1 MGQRQRDA
9 YQNALRIAESLV
21 TQAEDALKQA
31 KKNKVGSAIRKAEAD
46 LKDAQE
52 RLKQLKGAKGGEA
65 RAAAV
70 EAVME
75 EVYQQL
81 GGFVEE
87 LLRRVPEIA
96 SIVTEAIE
104 SGLSVDEFVDKV
116 QQSEWW
122 TTQVQEKGREDSW
135 FQAFRDEYGGNATA
149 ASWNASISD
158 ARKAVAAQ
166 FARYGVNFEDLS
178 EEQQYSLA
186 RKFVYE
192 DWKNDPDEIE
202 RAVNDIVRRRTTD
215 GNPRE
220 GQFDLDIGP
229 GTELGQVIQTLRN
242 RASAFG
248 LTPNEDFLREQAMLL
263 IQEAQTQ
270 PVTMADVD
278 AIFARRAERTYGLGE
293 GVIGFDTGA
302 TDTEGQPTFRTLK
315 DAVYQAIMQGGEAAR
330 NLLSNQRVMG
340 FLDTWKDNNGV
351 TFRELLDRE
360 LEVDRETVVRI
371 ARGFD
376 LGLSSAEIDY
386 WASEARYNN
395 WSQQQLSQA
404 LYSRQQSGVS
414 PVPEDPTVPGEGA
427 PPVGDTEGGGTRESL
442 ADDVRKLLRDY
453 GIYDLGDAWVMSY
466 VERMVNPDPMQSL
479 TIDDVRNIVVDLAK
493 ERYGPLGDRIDST
506 RSTRTAA
513 TNYLGR
519 MASLLELDPD
529 SIELND
535 PLLEKYLTEPN
546 PDTPLNLADFS
557 KAVRSDKRW
566 QFTENARDTYMDA
579 VQGFL
584 SRMGFTG

>member
-21 TQAEDALKQA
+21 TQAEDFLQQA
-31 KKNKVGSAIRKAEAD
+31 KKNKVASQIRKAEAD
-46 LKDAQE
+46 LKAARE

-87 LLRRVPEIA
+87 LLRRVPELA
-96 SIVTEAIE
+96 SLVTEAIE
-104 SGLSVDEFVDKV
+104 SGLSVEEFVDKV

-122 TTQVQEKGREDSW
+122 STQVNEKGRESSW
-135 FQAFRDEYGGNATA
+135 FDAFRAEYGGNATGA
-149 ASWNASISD
+149 EWNARISD
-158 ARKAVAAQ
+158 ARTAVAAE
-166 FARYGVNFEDLS
+166 FARYGINFEDLS
-178 EEQQYSLA
+178 AEQQYSLA
-186 RKFVYE
+186 RRYVYE
-192 DWKNDPDEIE
+192 DWQNDPNEIE
-202 RAVNDIVRRRTTD
+202 RAVNEIVQRRTTD

-229 GTELGQVIQTLRN
+229 GTELGQIIQTLRD
-242 RASAFG
+242 RAAAFG
-248 LTPNEDFLREQAMLL
+248 LTPNEDFLREQGMLL
-263 IQEAQTQ
+263 IQKAQTQ

-302 TDTEGQPTFRTLK
+302 TDSEGQPTFRTLK

-330 NLLSNQRVMG
+330 SLLSNQRVMG

-360 LEVDRETVVRI
+360 LEVDRETVTRI

-376 LGLSSAEIDY
+376 LRLSSAEIDY
-386 WASEARYNN
+386 WANEARYNN
-395 WSQQQLSQA
+395 WSEQQLSRA
-404 LYSRQQSGVS
+404 LYDRQQTGVS
-414 PVPEDPTVPGEGA
+414 PVPEDPTAPGEGA
-427 PPVGDTEGGGTRESL
+427 TPVGDTEGGGQRQTL
-442 ADDVRKLLRDY
+442 ADQVRNLLREY
-453 GIYDLGDAWVMSY
+453 GIYDLGDDWVMSY
-466 VERMVNPDPMQSL
+466 VERLMNPDPMQSL
-479 TIDDVRNIVVDLAK
+479 TMDDVTNIVVDLAK
-493 ERYGPLGDRIDST
+493 ERYASIGDRIDST

-513 TNYLGR
+513 TNYISR
-519 MASLLELDPD
+519 MANLLELNLD

-566 QFTENARDTYMDA
+566 QFTGNARDTYMDA